1 VSGKNNVPLV
11 HLAEGDC
18 SKSSSVLQA
27 WIPMGTS
34 DQQLVDSVALDNALF
49 DEVDSPAPE
58 AAGFLAIGNKLP
70 SQVLVALA
78 PVVVGLSIPDDK
90 LPSQVPVSPA
100 LIHDSELPSQVLV
113 ATDERAA
120 RGSNASVFS
129 D

>member
-18 SKSSSVLQA
+18 SKSSLLLQA
-27 WIPMGTS
+27 WSPTGTS

-58 AAGFLAIGNKLP
+58 AAGFLAVGNELP

-78 PVVVGLSIPDDK
+78 PVVVGLS
-90 LPSQVPVSPA
+90 
-100 LIHDSELPSQVLV
+100 IHDSELPSQVLV